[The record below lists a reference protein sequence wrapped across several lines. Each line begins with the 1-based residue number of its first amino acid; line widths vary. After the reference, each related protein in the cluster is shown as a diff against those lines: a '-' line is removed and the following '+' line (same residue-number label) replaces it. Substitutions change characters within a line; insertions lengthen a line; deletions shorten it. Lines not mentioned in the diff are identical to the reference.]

1 MKGKEKTFK
10 NNLLMIK
17 PALDKKI
24 FFWMVWWR
32 GGERE
37 RGMEGR
43 VKCDRLNSHFK

>member
-17 PALDKKI
+17 PALDKKK
-24 FFWMVWWR
+24 FFGWY
-32 GGERE
+32 GGEEVRE